1 VIDPP
6 LLACIQVLM
15 FSRLFRHT
23 GSGSLREEA
32 VEGSLSWRHRR
43 DHLARGHSRVF
54 SIGGVWW
61 RYSWLHGSGSRVKRE
76 TVERGPLLPVSWSF
90 VLPFTIY
97 VHKYRSIQKSIKN
110 IITESL
116 RKAIF
121 FLLEKLLFSSP
132 FLIHTNR
139 RIHVCLLKVYEVS
152 VL

>member
-1 VIDPP
+1 MNIHTYICIVIDPP

-90 VLPFTIY
+90 VLPFTL
-97 VHKYRSIQKSIKN
+97 VAELSARSECSLSLWDFGEPCQLLVMVPAVNHSQLHLIKWC
-110 IITESL
+110 
-116 RKAIF
+116 R
-121 FLLEKLLFSSP
+121 
-132 FLIHTNR
+132 TN
-139 RIHVCLLKVYEVS
+139 
-152 VL
+152 